1 MDLKEL
7 LGEELYNQVMEK
19 AGDNKIDIVS
29 NGQWFPKQKFDD
41 INTSL
46 KDLKN
51 QIKDR
56 DSQLENLKTKATG
69 NEELQQQIQQL
80 QDTNKAIKEEYEAK
94 IQQQAF
100 DHKLESTL
108 SNAKVKNVKAVK
120 ALLDLDSVKLDG
132 DKLLGLDDQ
141 LESLKEKESYLFEP
155 ETKPGFPRMVAGG
168 NPDGGGDTRNPFSK
182 EHWNLTEQGKL
193 YKENPE
199 LYKHLAAQ
207 AGK

>member
-100 DHKLESTL
+100 DHTL
-108 SNAKVKNVKAVK
+108 KDALSAAKVRNVKAAK
-120 ALLDLDSVKLDG
+120 ALLDLESIKLDG
-132 DKLLGLDDQ
+132 DKLLGLEDQ
-141 LESLKEKESYLFEP
+141 LKTIKESDPYLFEEEKEP
-155 ETKPGFPRMVAGG
+155 SPDPHIVLRGDPNGGVQTKSIAEMSYQELADLKANDPAKFA
-168 NPDGGGDTRNPFSK
+168 
-182 EHWNLTEQGKL
+182 ELTKQ
-193 YKENPE
+193 
-199 LYKHLAAQ
+199 
-207 AGK
+207 

>member
-1 MDLKEL
+1 MNREFLKGLGLEDEAIDKIMKEHGQTVNGLKE
-7 LGEELYNQVMEK
+7 K
-19 AGDNKIDIVS
+19 ANKTETLE
-29 NGQWFPKQKFDD
+29 GQIEDYKQQ
-41 INTSL
+41 L
-46 KDLKN
+46 V
-51 QIKDR
+51 DR
-56 DSQLENLKTKATG
+56 DKQLDELSKKAKG
-69 NEELQQQIQQL
+69 NEELTAQIDELKQQ
-80 QDTNKAIKEEYEAK
+80 NKATKNEYEQK
-94 IQQQAF
+94 LQEQAF
-100 DHKLESTL
+100 EHKLESTL
-108 SNAKVKNVKAVK
+108 SSAKVKNVKAVK

-168 NPDGGGDTRNPFSK
+168 NPDGGGDTKNPFSK

-199 LYKHLAAQ
+199 LYKHLKAQ